1 MAYYGKC
8 IKVVIEQ
15 LDRFNPGKDNA
26 EQFLEAASTSMQVG
40 AERRLRAL
48 GGCPAMPIPELLP
61 VSLWI
66 QHQKQGGLVPFLAIQ
81 TLAP

>member
-48 GGCPAMPIPELLP
+48 GGCPAMPIP
-61 VSLWI
+61 
-66 QHQKQGGLVPFLAIQ
+66 
-81 TLAP
+81 